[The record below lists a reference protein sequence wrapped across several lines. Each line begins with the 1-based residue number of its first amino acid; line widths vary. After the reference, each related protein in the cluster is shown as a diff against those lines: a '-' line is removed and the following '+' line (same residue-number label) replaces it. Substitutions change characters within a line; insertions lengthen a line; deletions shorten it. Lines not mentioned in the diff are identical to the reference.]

1 MAHDNKTV
9 VITGGNRG
17 IGADITRRFLG
28 CGYLVVNVSR
38 QTPDFSHERLVNYT
52 ADLADEPATRK
63 VGLEIARRHA
73 VTSFIHN
80 AGVIRPDLLDAVK
93 LEDLDYLTRLHI
105 GSAIT
110 LAQQFVP
117 AMRRAQF
124 GRIVFISSR
133 GVLGL
138 VTRTN
143 YAATKAGQI
152 GITRTWALELAK
164 DGITVNC
171 VAPGPIVTDM
181 FHELV
186 PEDSEQKDRIAQSVP
201 VRRLGTPRRRRP
213 SGQIPVRARKRFHH
227 RTDLVYMRRR
237 QPGSTCPVT
246 HPVSSRPGG
255 SDSGLFCF
263 LGFLTRAQGR

>member
-1 MAHDNKTV
+1 MTQDHKTA

-17 IGADITRRFLG
+17 IGADITRRLLDS
-28 CGYLVVNVSR
+28 GYLVVNISR
-38 QTPDFSHERLVNYT
+38 QAPEISHERLVNYT
-52 ADLADEPATRK
+52 ADLANEQATRE
-63 VGLEIARRHA
+63 VGSEIAQNHA
-73 VTSFIHN
+73 VTNFIHN
-80 AGVIRPDLLDAVK
+80 AGVIRPDLLEDVK
-93 LEDLDYLTRLHI
+93 LEDLDYLTQLHI

-110 LAQQFVP
+110 LAQQFIP
-117 AMRRAQF
+117 AMRSAQF
-124 GRIVFISSR
+124 GRIILISSR

-186 PEDSEQKDRIAQSVP
+186 PEESEQKDTIAQSVP
-201 VRRLGTPRRRRP
+201 VKRLGTPEDIGR
-213 SGQIPVRARKRFHH
+213 VVKF
-227 RTDLVYMRRR
+227 L
-237 QPGSTCPVT
+237 CEE
-246 HPVSSRPGG
+246 
-255 SDSGLFCF
+255 DSGFITGQTWYICGGAS
-263 LGFLTRAQGR
+263 LGALAL

>member
-1 MAHDNKTV
+1 MTQVNNTA

-17 IGADITRRFLG
+17 IGADITRRFLDS
-28 CGYLVVNVSR
+28 GYLVVNISR
-38 QTPDFSHERLVNYT
+38 QTPEFSHERLVNYT
-52 ADLADEPATRK
+52 ADLADDQVTRE
-63 VGLEIARRHA
+63 VGSEIAQNHA

-80 AGVIRPDLLDAVK
+80 AGVIRPDLLENVK
-93 LEDLDYLTRLHI
+93 LEDLDYLTQLHL

-110 LAQQFVP
+110 LVQQFIP
-117 AMRRAQF
+117 AMRKAQF
-124 GRIVFISSR
+124 GRIILISSR

-201 VRRLGTPRRRRP
+201 VKRLGTPEDIGR
-213 SGQIPVRARKRFHH
+213 VVKF
-227 RTDLVYMRRR
+227 L
-237 QPGSTCPVT
+237 CEE
-246 HPVSSRPGG
+246 
-255 SDSGLFCF
+255 DSGFITGQTWYICGGAS
-263 LGFLTRAQGR
+263 LGALAL

>member
-1 MAHDNKTV
+1 MTQVNNTA

-17 IGADITRRFLG
+17 IGADITRRFLDS
-28 CGYLVVNVSR
+28 GYLVVNISR
-38 QTPDFSHERLVNYT
+38 QTPEFSHKRLVNYT
-52 ADLADEPATRK
+52 ADLADEQVTRE
-63 VGLEIARRHA
+63 VGSEIAQNHA
-73 VTSFIHN
+73 VTNFIHN
-80 AGVIRPDLLDAVK
+80 AGVIRPDLLENVK
-93 LEDLDYLTRLHI
+93 LEDLDYLTQLHL

-110 LAQQFVP
+110 LVQQFIP
-117 AMRRAQF
+117 AMRKAQF
-124 GRIVFISSR
+124 GRIILISSR

-201 VRRLGTPRRRRP
+201 VKRLGTPEDIGR
-213 SGQIPVRARKRFHH
+213 VVKF
-227 RTDLVYMRRR
+227 L
-237 QPGSTCPVT
+237 CEE
-246 HPVSSRPGG
+246 
-255 SDSGLFCF
+255 DSGFITGQTWYICGGAS
-263 LGFLTRAQGR
+263 LGSLAL

>member
-1 MAHDNKTV
+1 MTQVNNTA

-17 IGADITRRFLG
+17 IGADITRRFLDS
-28 CGYLVVNVSR
+28 GYLVVNISR
-38 QTPDFSHERLVNYT
+38 QTPEFSHERLVNYT
-52 ADLADEPATRK
+52 ADLADEQVTRE
-63 VGLEIARRHA
+63 VGSEIAQNHA
-73 VTSFIHN
+73 VTNFIHN
-80 AGVIRPDLLDAVK
+80 AGVIRPDLLENVK
-93 LEDLDYLTRLHI
+93 LEDLDYLTQLHL

-110 LAQQFVP
+110 LVQQFIP
-117 AMRRAQF
+117 AMRKAQF
-124 GRIVFISSR
+124 GRIILISSR

-201 VRRLGTPRRRRP
+201 VKRLGTPEDIGR
-213 SGQIPVRARKRFHH
+213 VVKF
-227 RTDLVYMRRR
+227 L
-237 QPGSTCPVT
+237 CEE
-246 HPVSSRPGG
+246 
-255 SDSGLFCF
+255 DSGFITGQTWYICGGAS
-263 LGFLTRAQGR
+263 LGSLAL